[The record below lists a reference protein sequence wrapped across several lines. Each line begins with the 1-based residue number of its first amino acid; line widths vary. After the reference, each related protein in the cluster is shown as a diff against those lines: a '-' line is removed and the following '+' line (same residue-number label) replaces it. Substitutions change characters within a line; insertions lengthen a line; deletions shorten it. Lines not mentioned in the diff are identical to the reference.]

1 MIKIDIKYFEI
12 LADDHTRMKAI
23 RDYLEQGFTHTTTL
37 RILAGLPAE
46 RKEKDENGV
55 PVVKL

>member
-12 LADDHTRMKAI
+12 LSDDHTRMKAI

-46 RKEKDENGV
+46 KEKKEDDGYAD
-55 PVVKL
+55 

>member
-1 MIKIDIKYFEI
+1 MIKLDNKYYEI
-12 LADDHTRMKAI
+12 LADDHARMKVI

-46 RKEKDENGV
+46 RKEKKEEDGYAD
-55 PVVKL
+55 

>member
-1 MIKIDIKYFEI
+1 MIKLDIKYFEI
-12 LADDHTRMKAI
+12 LSDDHTRMKAI

-46 RKEKDENGV
+46 RKEKKEDDGYAD
-55 PVVKL
+55 